1 MDHAPAALIDGAT
14 WLDGLAAICGTA
26 VGHPGLIASLFL
38 AGVAGSISHC
48 AGMCGPFVLTQV
60 TARLGRVP
68 VEQFGTWTR
77 LRGAALVPYH
87 LGRLTT
93 YSTLGAVAG
102 GVAGEAIRTTEFRWI
117 ASGFLLLAAALFL
130 GQIGA
135 DIWPP
140 SSTSMSRAPRPRL
153 LGGAIAG
160 LSRAL
165 RGLFNDPRGWRG
177 YGLGVALGFLPC
189 GLLYSA
195 LAASAASG
203 SAAAGAAG
211 MAAFVAGTFPTLF
224 GLGYGGA
231 VLGRH
236 WRGLLAR
243 LAQPMLALN
252 AVLLVAIAVRDL
264 L

>member
-1 MDHAPAALIDGAT
+1 MDHGHSSL
-14 WLDGLAAICGTA
+14 LDGLSAICGTA
-26 VGHPGLIASLFL
+26 VGQPGLIASLFL
-38 AGVAGSISHC
+38 AGIAGSISHC

-60 TARLGRVP
+60 SARLGRVP
-68 VEQFGTWTR
+68 VDQFGTWTR

-93 YSTLGAVAG
+93 YSALGAVAG
-102 GVAGEAIRTTEFRWI
+102 GVAGAAIRTTEFRWI
-117 ASGFLLLAAALFL
+117 ASAFLLLAAALFL

-135 DIWPP
+135 DVWPRP
-140 SSTSMSRAPRPRL
+140 VQAPRARL
-153 LGGAIAG
+153 AGGAIAG

-203 SAAAGAAG
+203 NAAAGAAG

-231 VLGRH
+231 VIGRH
-236 WRGLLAR
+236 WQGLLAR
-243 LAQPMLALN
+243 LAQPMLAIN
-252 AVLLVAIAVRDL
+252 AVVLVALAVRDL